1 MEISDQLRCLFS
13 GRVDEADGS
22 YVIEVPKQELELGNV
37 EPNQTYRVAL
47 VPAPDAGDSSGHS
60 DSTEATRRSGADKHS
75 QNGQKVAETSAADA
89 DDTDPT
95 SEDDAGEAESTDSDP
110 TAESAPAERSAGD
123 AAGSD
128 RRHNGNRGRQRPP
141 VEEGETRRVE
151 IQDLG
156 DQGDGITRVE
166 RGFVV
171 IVPDTDQ
178 GERVEIEITDVR
190 ENVAFGDVVERLSYY
205 E

>member
-1 MEISDQLRCLFS
+1 MEISEQLRCLFS
-13 GRVDEADGS
+13 GRVEEAGGS
-22 YVIEVPKQELELGNV
+22 YVVEVPEREVDLGNV
-37 EPNQTYRVAL
+37 EPGETYRVAL
-47 VPAPDAGDSSGHS
+47 VPAPEASG
-60 DSTEATRRSGADKHS
+60 
-75 QNGQKVAETSAADA
+75 
-89 DDTDPT
+89 
-95 SEDDAGEAESTDSDP
+95 
-110 TAESAPAERSAGD
+110 
-123 AAGSD
+123 GSD
-128 RRHNGNRGRQRPP
+128 RGQQSDRSTPVERTDRSNGQDGATDQSNGSRAPDRTDDDRGRQRPP

-151 IQDLG
+151 IEDLG

-190 ENVAFGDVVERLSYY
+190 ENVAFGEVVERLSYY